1 MIKIKLPILVLS
13 MGLMAC
19 GGSEE
24 LEQLTAELDA
34 LNEELTEEVIPE
46 TVEESDLFSSEDGKF
61 KINFLGEPTVTSD
74 IIPTDVGD
82 IEMMSF
88 MYEKSV
94 TEAYMV
100 AYSDYPTEMVEASST
115 QDMLKGAKDG
125 ASGNL
130 GITSFDLEE
139 NIELNGNEGMYF
151 KGAAGSIFVEYKI
164 FLVGNRLYQV
174 AILRD
179 GSYATEERSGEFFN
193 SFELVSE

>member
-1 MIKIKLPILVLS
+1 MRKIKLPILVLS

>member
-19 GGSEE
+19 GGCEE

>member
-13 MGLMAC
+13 MGLMDC

-82 IEMMSF
+82 IEMMAF
-88 MYEKSV
+88 MYEKRV